1 MKKTVHILAILV
13 ALFVLQSL
21 TTGRACAQLPL
32 LRPTAEIAADKVIDE
47 AMRYLG
53 TPYRWGGKTP
63 KGFDCAG
70 FTRFI
75 YGKFGVELAPS
86 AAPQYRAGTK
96 IKDAEIKRGDLVFY
110 GGRGSSKSIGHV
122 GIVTSVDA
130 NGFKFI
136 HSATSTG
143 ITISSSNE
151 PYYKKRYVGACRVID
166 KVVEG
171 LPENSVQLPQ
181 NQTVPAYRQNWFLKY

>member
-13 ALFVLQSL
+13 ALFVLQSVS
-21 TTGRACAQLPL
+21 TGRACAQLPL
-32 LRPTAEIAADKVIDE
+32 LRPTSEIAADKVIDE